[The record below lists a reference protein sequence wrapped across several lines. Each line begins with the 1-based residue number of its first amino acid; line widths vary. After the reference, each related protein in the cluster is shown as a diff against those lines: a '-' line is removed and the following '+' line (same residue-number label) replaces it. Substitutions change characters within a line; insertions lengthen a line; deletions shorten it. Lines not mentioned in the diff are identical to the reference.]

1 MNIIT
6 KHPVNNLGYGF
17 IDKKYL
23 PKGKDEYY
31 LRNLQNKNGIHYREL
46 SSTEREFLIR
56 NGNSSDDW
64 NKIFVSEAFDPG
76 LVKNCKF
83 FGLVRIGK
91 LEPYY
96 LEFHNLR
103 MPVGLYNSTII
114 SCDFGNNI
122 CIDNAHY
129 LSHYIIGNEVMIAN
143 VNELATTDYAK
154 FGNGFLKEGETEKT
168 RIWMEVCNENGGR
181 RVIPFDNM

>member
-64 NKIFVSEAFDPG
+64 NKIFVSESFDAA
-76 LVKNCKF
+76 LVKNCKCF
-83 FGLVRIGK
+83 
-91 LEPYY
+91 
-96 LEFHNLR
+96 
-103 MPVGLYNSTII
+103 
-114 SCDFGNNI
+114 
-122 CIDNAHY
+122 
-129 LSHYIIGNEVMIAN
+129 
-143 VNELATTDYAK
+143 
-154 FGNGFLKEGETEKT
+154 
-168 RIWMEVCNENGGR
+168 
-181 RVIPFDNM
+181 

>member
-17 IDKKYL
+17 IEKKYL

-31 LRNLQNKNGIHYREL
+31 LRILQNKNNIVYRKL
-46 SSTEREFLIR
+46 SSFEKENLIK

-64 NKIFVSEAFDPG
+64 SKIFVTKIFDAD
-76 LVKNCKF
+76 LIKNCKF
-83 FGLVRIGK
+83 FGLVRIGD

-103 MPVGLYNSTII
+103 MPVGIYNSTII
-114 SCDFGNNI
+114 SCDF
-122 CIDNAHY
+122 AH
-129 LSHYIIGNEVMIAN
+129 
-143 VNELATTDYAK
+143 
-154 FGNGFLKEGETEKT
+154 
-168 RIWMEVCNENGGR
+168 
-181 RVIPFDNM
+181 

>member
-31 LRNLQNKNGIHYREL
+31 LRDLQNRNGIFYREL
-46 SSTEREFLIR
+46 NSAEKRILIS

-64 NKIFVSEAFDPG
+64 NKIFVSDAFDPE
-76 LVKNCKF
+76 LVKNCNF
-83 FGLVRIGK
+83 FGLVRIAK
-91 LEPYY
+91 LQAYY

-103 MPVGLYNSTII
+103 MPVGLYNSRI
-114 SCDFGNNI
+114 S
-122 CIDNAHY
+122 
-129 LSHYIIGNEVMIAN
+129 S
-143 VNELATTDYAK
+143 
-154 FGNGFLKEGETEKT
+154 
-168 RIWMEVCNENGGR
+168 
-181 RVIPFDNM
+181 